1 MKPDARLLLIDDD
14 EVTATVLRRVLCK
27 EGYLV
32 TVASHGEVG
41 LRLAAEGDFE
51 VVLTDLRMPGLDG
64 FELVARLSHSHP
76 HLPVLLMTAHGT
88 SEVAIEATKRGAYD
102 YLLKPVHMPELLEVL
117 EKAVR
122 SRRLMADPVVL
133 GSEPAA
139 SKEAIIGSSRSMQ
152 AIFKEI
158 GRIAARPV
166 PVLIRGETG
175 TGKELIARA
184 IFQHSDRSNRPFI
197 AVNCAAIPETLLES
211 ELFGHERG
219 AFTGAEARRIGR
231 FEQAEGG
238 TMFLDEIGDMI
249 PGTQVKLL
257 RVLQEK
263 TIQRLGGRE
272 LIPVNVRILAATH
285 RDLEAAVAAKE
296 FREDLLYRINL
307 VTITIPPLHQRSED
321 IPELVNYFLRRHG
334 PDLGVDRPDI
344 RAEALDLLQR
354 HAWPGNVR
362 ELENTVRKALL
373 LSRGYPIDVELM
385 QQAISDSPS
394 ATNRAGLPFV
404 HHIAAALDS
413 ARLGQAEGVYHRVM
427 ADVERELLTQAITL
441 ADGNLTQAARWLGIT
456 RLTLREKLAA
466 FGLR

>member
-1 MKPDARLLLIDDD
+1 MKMGSRLLLVEDDD
-14 EVTATVLRRVLCK
+14 VAATSLRRVLCE
-27 EGYLV
+27 EGYAV
-32 TVASHGEVG
+32 TVASRGDVG
-41 LRLAAEGDFE
+41 LSLAAEGNFD

-64 FELVARLSHSHP
+64 FELVTRLSRSYP
-76 HLPVLLMTAHGT
+76 QLPVLLMTAHGT
-88 SEVAIEATKRGAYD
+88 AEVAIEATRRGAFD
-102 YLLKPVHMPELLEVL
+102 YLLKPFGMQELLEVL

-133 GSEPAA
+133 GSEPA
-139 SKEAIIGSSRSMQ
+139 STKEAIIGSSRSMQ
-152 AIFKEI
+152 VIFKEI

-184 IFQHSDRSNRPFI
+184 IFQYSDRANRPFI

-219 AFTGAEARRIGR
+219 AFTGAEVRRIGR
-231 FEQAEGG
+231 FEQADGG
-238 TMFLDEIGDMI
+238 TLFLDEIGDMI
-249 PGTQVKLL
+249 PGTQAKLL

-307 VTITIPPLHQRSED
+307 ITLTLPSLQQRSED
-321 IPELVNYFLRRHG
+321 IPALVNYFLRRHG
-334 PDLGVDRPDI
+334 ADLGVEKPAI
-344 RAEALDLLQR
+344 HPEALDLLQR

-373 LSRGYPIDVELM
+373 LSRGYPIDAELIKE
-385 QQAISDSPS
+385 AITDHTSV
-394 ATNRAGLPFV
+394 TNRADLPFAQHV
-404 HHIAAALDS
+404 AALLEE
-413 ARLGQAEGVYHRVM
+413 AKLGKVDEVYYRVM
-427 ADVERELLTQAITL
+427 ADVERELVSQAITL
-441 ADGNLTQAARWLGIT
+441 AEGNLTRAAHWLGIT
-456 RLTLREKLAA
+456 RLTLRDKLAA
-466 FGLR
+466 FGIR

>member
-1 MKPDARLLLIDDD
+1 MNSGYRLLLIEDDD
-14 EVTATVLRRVLCK
+14 VTATLLRRGLCK

-32 TVASHGEVG
+32 TVASHGDAG
-41 LRLAAEGDFE
+41 LRLATEGDFE
-51 VVLTDLRMPGLDG
+51 VVLSDLRMPGLDG
-64 FELVARLSHSHP
+64 LELVTRLSRAHP

-102 YLLKPVHMPELLEVL
+102 YLLKPFQMPELLEVL

-133 GSEPAA
+133 GNEPAS

-158 GRIAARPV
+158 GRVAARPV

-238 TMFLDEIGDMI
+238 TLFLDEIGDMI

-263 TIQRLGGRE
+263 TIQRLGGRD
-272 LIPVNVRILAATH
+272 LIPVNVRVLAATH
-285 RDLEAAVAAKE
+285 RNLEDAVAAKE
-296 FREDLLYRINL
+296 FREDLLYRINV
-307 VTITIPPLHQRSED
+307 VTITIPPLRQRSED

-334 PDLGVDRPDI
+334 PDLGVETPGI

-354 HAWPGNVR
+354 HAWHGNVR

-385 QQAISDSPS
+385 KQVISDSPS
-394 ATNRAGLPFV
+394 APNRAGLPFAGHV
-404 HHIAAALDS
+404 AALLDS
-413 ARLGQAEGVYHRVM
+413 ARLGQAEGVYHRIM
-427 ADVERELLTQAITL
+427 ADVERELLTQTITL
-441 ADGNLTQAARWLGIT
+441 ADGNLSRAARWLGIT
-456 RLTLREKLAA
+456 RLTLRDKLAA
-466 FGLR
+466 LGLR